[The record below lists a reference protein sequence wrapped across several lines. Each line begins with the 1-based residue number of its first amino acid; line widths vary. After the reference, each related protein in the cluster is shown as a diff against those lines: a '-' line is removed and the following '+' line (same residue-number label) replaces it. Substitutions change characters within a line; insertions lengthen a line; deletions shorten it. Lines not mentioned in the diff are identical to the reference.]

1 MKKRRFLQTIGMSLG
16 LFPVLGLSQPLSKPP
31 LLKKLLPNKLQVGDL
46 VGLISPSAATADAMQ
61 FTFAKEALEA
71 LGLKVQEGKH
81 LQNRRG
87 HLAGTDQERADDL
100 NNMFANKAVKAI
112 ICIRG
117 GSGAARI
124 LPLIDYG
131 IIKNNP
137 KPLLGYSDITALHN
151 AIYTKTGLITFHGPN
166 GSGSWGKFNVSQFKK
181 VFFELNDTLHF
192 ENELEET
199 EDLVIKENRIRTIY
213 PGKAVGDLIGGNL
226 TVLTSLAGSPYL
238 PSFKN
243 KILFLEDIGEEP
255 YRIDRMMSTLML
267 MGVFKEIKGFV
278 FGQCTDC
285 DPSGGYGNL
294 TLDQIFDDYL
304 LPHKIP
310 AYRGAMIGHVP
321 KQFLLP
327 VGANVNL
334 DADKGTLTT
343 TQPIFKQSK

>member
-1 MKKRRFLQTIGMSLG
+1 MKKRHFLQKISLG
-16 LFPVLGLSQPLSKPP
+16 LGVLPVLGFTPSAGKTSSPKNLLPAA
-31 LLKKLLPNKLQVGDL
+31 LKKGDL
-46 VGLISPSAATADAMQ
+46 VGLISPSAATADLMQ
-61 FTFAKEALEA
+61 FTFAKEAMEG
-71 LGLKVQEGKH
+71 LGLKVIEGKH
-81 LQNRRG
+81 LKNRRG
-87 HLAGTDQERADDL
+87 HLAGTDEERAADL
-100 NNMFANKAVKAI
+100 NEMFANKAVKAI

-124 LPLIDYG
+124 LPLIDYKTV
-131 IIKNNP
+131 KNNP

-151 AIYTKTGLITFHGPN
+151 ALFAQTGLITFHGPN
-166 GSGSWGKFNVSQFKK
+166 GSGTWGKFNVNQFKRL
-181 VFFELNDTLHF
+181 FFENNEKLVY
-192 ENELEET
+192 ENEVEET
-199 EDLVIKENRIRTIY
+199 EDLVVKKNRIRTIFS
-213 PGKAVGDLIGGNL
+213 GKATGELVGGNL

-238 PSFKN
+238 PSFKG

-267 MGVFKEIKGFV
+267 MGVFQEIKGFV

-310 AYRGAMIGHVP
+310 AFRGAMIGHVP

-327 VGANVNL
+327 HGAKVIL
-334 DADKGTLTT
+334 DADQGTLTT
-343 TQPIFKQSK
+343 DQSIFNTV

>member
-1 MKKRRFLQTIGMSLG
+1 MKKRHFLQKIGLG
-16 LFPVLGLSQPLSKPP
+16 LGTLPVLSFTPTSTNSIAP
-31 LLKKLLPNKLQVGDL
+31 KKLLPAPLKKGDL
-46 VGLISPSAATADAMQ
+46 VGLISPSAATADIMQ
-61 FTFAKEALEA
+61 FTFAKEAMEGH
-71 LGLKVQEGKH
+71 GLKVIEGKH
-81 LQNRRG
+81 LKSRRG
-87 HLAGTDQERADDL
+87 HLAGTDEERATDL
-100 NNMFANKAVKAI
+100 NEMFANKDVKAI

-124 LPLIDYG
+124 LPLIDYKTV
-131 IIKNNP
+131 KNNP

-151 AIYTKTGLITFHGPN
+151 ALFAQTGLITFHGPN
-166 GSGSWGKFNVSQFKK
+166 GSGTWGKFNVNQFQRM
-181 VFFELNDTLHF
+181 FFEQ
-192 ENELEET
+192 NEKLVYINEVEET
-199 EDLVIKENRIRTIY
+199 EDLVVKKNRIRTIF
-213 PGKAVGDLIGGNL
+213 PGKATGELVGGNL

-238 PSFKN
+238 PSFKG

-294 TLDQIFDDYL
+294 TLNQIFDDYL

-310 AYRGAMIGHVP
+310 AFRGSMIGHIP

-327 VGANVNL
+327 HGARVNM
-334 DADKGTLTT
+334 DANQGTLTT
-343 TQPIFKQSK
+343 DQPIFTNP

>member
-1 MKKRRFLQTIGMSLG
+1 MKKRHFLQKMGLG
-16 LFPVLGLSQPLSKPP
+16 LGALPVIGFTPPTPKLSIP
-31 LLKKLLPNKLQVGDL
+31 KKLLPSVLQKGDL
-46 VGLISPSAATADAMQ
+46 VGLISPSAATADLMQ
-61 FTFAKEALEA
+61 FTFAKEAMEG
-71 LGLKVQEGKH
+71 LGLKVIEGKH
-81 LQNRRG
+81 LKSRRG
-87 HLAGTDQERADDL
+87 HLAGSDEERAADL
-100 NNMFANKAVKAI
+100 NEMFANKSVKAI

-124 LPLIDYG
+124 LPLIDYKTV
-131 IIKNNP
+131 KNNP

-151 AIYTKTGLITFHGPN
+151 ALFAQTGLITFHGPN
-166 GSGSWGKFNVSQFKK
+166 GSGTWGKFNVNQFKQM
-181 VFFELNDTLHF
+181 FFEQNEKLVY
-192 ENELEET
+192 ENEVEET
-199 EDLVIKENRIRTIY
+199 EDLVVKKNRTRTIF
-213 PGKAVGDLIGGNL
+213 PGKATGELVGGNL

-238 PSFKN
+238 PSFKG

-267 MGVFKEIKGFV
+267 MGVFKDIKGFV

-310 AYRGAMIGHVP
+310 AFRGSMIGHVP

-327 VGANVNL
+327 HGARVIM
-334 DADKGTLTT
+334 DADQGTLTT
-343 TQPIFKQSK
+343 DQSIFETV